1 MCINL
6 DLEVTGAK
14 PPTRCVTITNTTLSL
29 HSTMNDIECDLVSRK
44 ILFYKPRGNTL
55 TEPRRIAVS
64 RMIDVRHTPQ
74 CRNQTKELTNKS
86 FSLEFIKKRN

>member
-1 MCINL
+1 MSWI
-6 DLEVTGAK
+6 
-14 PPTRCVTITNTTLSL
+14 
-29 HSTMNDIECDLVSRK
+29 

>member
-29 HSTMNDIECDLVSRK
+29 HSTMNDVECDLMSWI
-44 ILFYKPRGNTL
+44 ILVYKPRGNTL

>member
-14 PPTRCVTITNTTLSL
+14 PATRCVTITNTMFSL
-29 HSTMNDIECDLVSRK
+29 HSTMNDIKCDFVSGK
-44 ILFYKPRGNTL
+44 ILLYKPRGNIL
-55 TEPRRIAVS
+55 TEPRRITVS
-64 RMIDVRHTPQ
+64 RMIDVRHTPK

-86 FSLEFIKKRN
+86 FSLAFIKKRN